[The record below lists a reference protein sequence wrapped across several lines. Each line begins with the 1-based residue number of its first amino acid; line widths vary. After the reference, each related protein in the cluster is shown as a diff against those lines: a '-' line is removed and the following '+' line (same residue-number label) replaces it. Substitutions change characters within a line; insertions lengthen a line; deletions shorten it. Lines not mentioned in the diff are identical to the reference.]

1 MIISQ
6 IESNK
11 KSLIIVFDQYNN
23 EVDKD
28 NQLTE
33 IYNNY
38 IKPFGYKRGLLVVS
52 SMNNNDIKMMKIRN
66 MFKKEYEIGE
76 IFLNEINEIS
86 INLTLDLSVNN
97 EYDEIMSLYGN
108 NLKMY
113 NIIKKYKENPS
124 ILQHYLE
131 KTRKKIENNLK
142 NFYEFNNDL
151 WNVPK
156 KLMSFS
162 VNHNTLKNN
171 SSQFM
176 KIYILNILMFKKK
189 VM

>member
-33 IYNNY
+33 IYNNH
-38 IKPFGYKRGLLVVS
+38 IKPFKYKRGLLVVS

-86 INLTLDLSVNN
+86 INLTLDLSINN
-97 EYDEIMSLYGN
+97 EYDEIMRLYGN

-162 VNHNTLKNN
+162 VN
-171 SSQFM
+171 SQYSKEQFLS
-176 KIYILNILMFKKK
+176 IYENIHFKYFNVQKK
-189 VM
+189 R

>member
-1 MIISQ
+1 M
-6 IESNK
+6 
-11 KSLIIVFDQYNN
+11 
-23 EVDKD
+23 
-28 NQLTE
+28 T
-33 IYNNY
+33 
-38 IKPFGYKRGLLVVS
+38 
-52 SMNNNDIKMMKIRN
+52 
-66 MFKKEYEIGE
+66 
-76 IFLNEINEIS
+76 EINEIS
-86 INLTLDLSVNN
+86 INLTLELSVNN
-97 EYDEIMSLYGN
+97 EYDEIMRLYGN

-162 VNHNTLKNN
+162 VN
-171 SSQFM
+171 SQYSKEQFLSIYENIHFRYFNVQ
-176 KIYILNILMFKKK
+176 KKGNVIYIKYAYPLIEIIINEFYNEILLSGSFYQILSNNMLDGGARGQLFEKVVINI
-189 VM
+189 